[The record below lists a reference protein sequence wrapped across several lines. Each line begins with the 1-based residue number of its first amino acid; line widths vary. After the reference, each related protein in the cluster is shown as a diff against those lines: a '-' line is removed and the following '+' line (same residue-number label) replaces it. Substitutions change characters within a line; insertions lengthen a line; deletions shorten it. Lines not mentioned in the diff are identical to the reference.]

1 MTRGATGRAAASS
14 FPWLLLVGI
23 SLVALNL
30 RGPLVAIAPVIEEIE
45 ASLGLSP
52 TAAGLLTSLPVL
64 CFALGTPI
72 AAWTIRLTGA
82 ERAVAI
88 SLIGTLI
95 GTIVRSGGTT
105 WAAFA
110 GTVIIGLAIAIG
122 NVVVPVVIR
131 RDVPPERAQLVTG
144 VYSAMMN
151 VGSMLTIAVTAP
163 LAELIGWQWATA
175 IWGVLIVV
183 ALAVWGVH
191 LRRVT
196 AESRE
201 AREAAALAVTGSL
214 AAVTGPTGVV
224 APGEYSAWRNPMTWL
239 LAAAFAAQSFS
250 YYGLSAWLPSLYAD
264 VYDLDTI
271 AAGNV
276 ASLFQLA
283 AVAGA
288 LGVPFLG
295 RLRPAWVQPA
305 IVGVLWT
312 TLPLGLLLAPEACLV
327 WTVTGGIAQGGGFVV
342 IIATVVRI
350 TRTDRETTQM
360 SALVQAGG
368 YLVAA
373 TAPPVLGAL
382 HESSGAWALP
392 LVAVLVATLAF
403 LVLTTSASVRSA
415 RLIDRRAR

>member
-1 MTRGATGRAAASS
+1 MNHDPRSAARAG

-30 RGPLVAIAPVIEEIE
+30 RGPLVTIAPVIGDIEE
-45 ASLGLSP
+45 SLGISS
-52 TAAGLLTSLPVL
+52 TTAGLLTSLPVL

-88 SLIGTLI
+88 ALVGTLI

-151 VGSMLTIAVTAP
+151 VGSMLTIAATAP
-163 LAELIGWQWATA
+163 LAEVIGWQWATA
-175 IWGVLIVV
+175 VWGVLVIA

-191 LRRVT
+191 LRRTV

-201 AREAAALAVTGSL
+201 ARAAEALAVTGSI

-224 APGEYSAWRNPMTWL
+224 PPGERSAWRNPMTWL

-264 VYDLDTI
+264 DYGLDPV

-288 LGVPFLG
+288 LGVPFLAG
-295 RLRPAWVQPA
+295 VRPRWVQPA
-305 IVGVLWT
+305 LVGVLWT
-312 TLPLGLLLAPEACLV
+312 TLPLGLLLAPQAYFV

-342 IIATVVRI
+342 IIAMIVRI

-360 SALVQAGG
+360 SALVQSGG

-392 LVAVLVATLAF
+392 LVAVLVATLSF
-403 LVLTTSASVRSA
+403 LALTTTAAVRSA
-415 RLIDRRAR
+415 RPTIPG

>member
-1 MTRGATGRAAASS
+1 MSRRLHGAGERAG

-30 RGPLVAIAPVIEEIE
+30 RGPLVTIAPVIGEIE
-45 ASLGLSP
+45 TALGITP
-52 TAAGLLTSLPVL
+52 TTAGLLTSLPVL

-88 SLIGTLI
+88 ALLGTLV

-105 WAAFA
+105 FAAFA

-122 NVVVPVVIR
+122 NVIVPVVIR

-163 LAELIGWQWATA
+163 LAALIGWQWATA
-175 IWGVLIVV
+175 VWGVLILL

-191 LRRVT
+191 LRRTV
-196 AESRE
+196 AEDRA
-201 AREAAALAVTGSL
+201 AREAQALAVTGSM
-214 AAVTGPTGVV
+214 AAVTGPMGVL
-224 APGEYSAWRNPMTWL
+224 PGERSAWRNPMTWL

-250 YYGLSAWLPSLYAD
+250 YYGLSAWLPSLYGD
-264 VYDLDTI
+264 EFGLDRV

-276 ASLFQLA
+276 AALFQLA

-295 RLRPAWVQPA
+295 RARPAWLQPA
-305 IVGVLWT
+305 IVGVLWMS
-312 TLPLGLLLAPEACLV
+312 LPLGLLLAPEQYLL

-342 IIATVVRI
+342 IISTVVRI
-350 TRTDRETTQM
+350 TRSDRETTQM

-368 YLVAA
+368 YLIAA

-382 HESSGAWALP
+382 HEASGAWTAP
-392 LVAVLVATLAF
+392 LLAVLVATVSF
-403 LVLTTSASVRSA
+403 LLLTSAAAIRADAS
-415 RLIDRRAR
+415 RAR

>member
-1 MTRGATGRAAASS
+1 MSRPLRGEDARAG

-30 RGPLVAIAPVIEEIE
+30 RGPLVTIAPVIGEIE
-45 ASLGLSP
+45 AALGITL
-52 TAAGLLTSLPVL
+52 TTAGLLTSLPVL

-88 SLIGTLI
+88 ALVGTLI

-105 WAAFA
+105 FAAFA

-131 RDVPPERAQLVTG
+131 RDVPPDRAQLVTG

-151 VGSMLTIAVTAP
+151 VGSMLTIAATAP
-163 LAELIGWQWATA
+163 LAAQIGWQWATA
-175 IWGVLIVV
+175 VWGVLILL

-191 LRRVT
+191 LRRTV
-196 AESRE
+196 AEDRA
-201 AREAAALAVTGSL
+201 AREAQALAVTGSM
-214 AAVTGPTGVV
+214 AAVTGPTGVL
-224 APGEYSAWRNPMTWL
+224 PGERSAWRNPMTWL

-250 YYGLSAWLPSLYAD
+250 YYGLSAWLPSLYGD
-264 VYDLDTI
+264 EFDLDRV

-295 RLRPAWVQPA
+295 RARPAWLQPA
-305 IVGVLWT
+305 LVGVLWMS
-312 TLPLGLLLAPEACLV
+312 LPLGLLLAPEQYLL
-327 WTVTGGIAQGGGFVV
+327 WTATGGIAQGGGFVV
-342 IIATVVRI
+342 IISTVVRI
-350 TRTDRETTQM
+350 TRSDRETTQM

-382 HESSGAWALP
+382 HEATGAWTAP
-392 LVAVLVATLAF
+392 LLAVFVATAAF
-403 LVLTTSASVRSA
+403 LLLTSAAAIRADAS
-415 RLIDRRAR
+415 RAR